1 MVKISDENNEN
12 NHYNDVDAVDDDEYL
27 NTGDEE
33 LEENKELIS
42 KILQDRSKLMMLMMI
57 NSLQH

>member
-27 NTGDEE
+27 KIGDEE